1 MTRIQSLLALCA
13 LPLAIYTGQALAED
27 MAQALQPQQTENG
40 GSFVTGGVGDEEM
53 AQLKSTRSDYNLHVL
68 FTGKGGEFQ
77 SGVKVQIANTKGD
90 VVLDTTTTGPYLYA
104 KLPAGKYK
112 INATLDDRTQ
122 SRSVQLA
129 GRGGGDTHIVF

>member
-13 LPLAIYTGQALAED
+13 LPLAIYAGQALAED
-27 MAQALQPQQTENG
+27 VAQALQQQQTENG
-40 GSFVTGGVGDEEM
+40 GTFVTGGVGDEEM
-53 AQLKSTRSDYNLHVL
+53 AQLKSTRSVYNLHVL

-77 SGVKVQIANTKGD
+77 SGVKVQIANAKGD

-112 INATLDDRTQ
+112 INATLEDHTQ

-129 GRGGGDTHIVF
+129 SRGGGDTHIVF